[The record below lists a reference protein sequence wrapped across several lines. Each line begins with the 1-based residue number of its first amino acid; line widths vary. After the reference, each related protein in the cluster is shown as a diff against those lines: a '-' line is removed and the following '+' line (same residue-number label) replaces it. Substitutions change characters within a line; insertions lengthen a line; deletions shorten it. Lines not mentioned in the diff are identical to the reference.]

1 MKSLYWKGAALLST
15 LVLATLASCG
25 GADSPTTSIVQ
36 GDTKTFGSAQMSTW
50 AKIDSAGGVL
60 EAGAIIPLSI
70 IRSMPNAGDGPAG
83 AIATLKYPAAVVA
96 KTFFNTLVVQSNM
109 MGHPGAYYS
118 TPHFDFHFYQVPEA
132 TIRSWTALGGDPL
145 SQSPTVSLPAGYVME
160 PNFVPEMG
168 THAITQEDMASMDAT
183 RVFIKTM
190 IQGYFAGKP
199 IFVEPMVTQ
208 ELMLS
213 KESFTLPV
221 PRPDRFG
228 LAAPT
233 LYPTKFQ
240 ADYDAAKDAY
250 IFTYSNFI
258 SVQ

>member
-1 MKSLYWKGAALLST
+1 MLLSA
-15 LVLATLASCG
+15 LVLATLAGCG
-25 GADSPTTSIVQ
+25 GGSSPTTSMVQ
-36 GDTKTFGSAQMSTW
+36 GDAKTFGTGQMSTW
-50 AKIDSAGGVL
+50 AKLDSAGGVL
-60 EAGAIIPLSI
+60 EAGANIPFSVI
-70 IRSMPNAGDGPAG
+70 STMPMAGTGPAG

-132 TIRSWTALGGDPL
+132 TIRSYTALGGDAL

-160 PNFVPEMG
+160 SNFVPEMG
-168 THAITQEDMASMDAT
+168 THAITKEDMAAMDGT
-183 RVFIKTM
+183 RIFIKTM

-221 PRPDRFG
+221 PRPDHFG

-240 ADYDAAKDAY
+240 ANYDAAADAY